1 MSNDRIDSNMEDLV
15 EETAEELAVNAQE
28 YSEEIE
34 KTIANTDGD
43 PCNRLEFLSEYSTQH
58 SAIPDVLSTLNSPC
72 KIPSKKD

>member
-43 PCNRLEFLSEYSTQH
+43 PCNRLEFLSEYSTYVHNIQQFRMCYPH
-58 SAIPDVLSTLNSPC
+58 
-72 KIPSKKD
+72 

>member
-15 EETAEELAVNAQE
+15 QEAAEEVAVNAQE

-43 PCNRLEFLSEYSTQH
+43 PCNRWGMDRGALLSRMR
-58 SAIPDVLSTLNSPC
+58 AAKLVLWAVVGD
-72 KIPSKKD
+72 IRQFY

>member
-34 KTIANTDGD
+34 KTTANTDGD
-43 PCNRLEFLSEYSTQH
+43 PCNR
-58 SAIPDVLSTLNSPC
+58 
-72 KIPSKKD
+72 